1 MMCQT
6 GCPRSTTRQVD
17 RDRGPWHEGL
27 VTEDPATEAHSVRRL
42 WDFRHHED
50 QRMGTLGLLP
60 TDHSLTLTNVLSL
73 PLSLGH
79 FFSTSPLSPN
89 LPLILHTHTRT
100 RTHTPCPAHCLQP
113 EESGNQKQ

>member
-100 RTHTPCPAHCLQP
+100 HTPCPAHCLQP